1 MNVINFIV
9 SYWDSI
15 LIVLAAATALVL
27 LWVRGQKN
35 IVYKILYSLVTEAEK
50 QFGSGP
56 GELKLSYVINK
67 VYNSLPGVLRAFISA
82 ERLALWVDE
91 VLATAKEKWAVNAN
105 VNGYIGG
112 EKE

>member
-27 LWVRGQKN
+27 FWVRGQKN

-50 QFGSGP
+50 QFGGGS
-56 GELKLSYVINK
+56 GELKLSYVIERIYK
-67 VYNSLPGVLRAFISA
+67 MLPAVLRVFISA
-82 ERLALWVDE
+82 ERLEAWIDE

-105 VNGYIGG
+105 INEYIGG
-112 EKE
+112 EKG